1 MTSPSIKSTVDQQFS
16 AVAANYTTSQVHAQG
31 EDLAHMVD
39 LASPQITWRVLDAGC
54 GAGHTA
60 LTFAPHVARVTGVD
74 LSEAMLAQCRQNAE
88 ACNLDNVDFRQGDVE
103 ALPFED
109 SAFDLVVSRYSA
121 HHWPQPQQAL
131 REIRR
136 VLRPGG
142 QFILSDVVSFDDF
155 TVDTHVQAI
164 ELLRDPS
171 HVRDHTVAQW
181 RGMLGEAGFSVQ
193 EDDAPAH
200 EWALFLNFDSWIS
213 RMRTPRANV
222 KMIHTLLANAPKEI
236 RTALCVEA
244 DSSFTVRGAIVV
256 GRNGRRQ

>member
-1 MTSPSIKSTVDQQFS
+1 MTSPTIKAAVNQQFS

-39 LASPQITWRVLDAGC
+39 LANPQPTWRVLDAGC

-60 LTFAPHVARVTGVD
+60 LTFAPHVAHVTGVD
-74 LSEAMLAQCRQNAE
+74 LSEAMLAQCRHNA
-88 ACNLDNVDFRQGDVE
+88 AARDLANVDFRRGDVE
-103 ALPFED
+103 ALPFD
-109 SAFDLVVSRYSA
+109 DGTFDLVVSRYSA

-131 REIRR
+131 REIHR

-142 QFILSDVVSFDDF
+142 AFLLSDIVSFDDF

-181 RGMLGEAGFSVQ
+181 RRMFVETRFLVGEG
-193 EDDAPAH
+193 DAPAY
-200 EWALFLNFDSWIS
+200 EWGLFLQFDSWTS
-213 RMRTPRANV
+213 RMRTPATSV
-222 KMIHTLLANAPKEI
+222 EMIRTLLANAPQEV
-236 RTALCVEA
+236 RQALRVEA
-244 DSSFTVRGAIVV
+244 DSSFTLRGAIVV
-256 GRNGRRQ
+256 GKKEE

>member
-1 MTSPSIKSTVDQQFS
+1 MTSPTIKAAVDQQFS

-39 LASPQITWRVLDAGC
+39 LAAPSKTWRVLDAGC

-60 LTFAPHVARVTGVD
+60 LTFAPHVAHVTGVD
-74 LSEAMLAQCRQNAE
+74 LSEAMLAQCRQNA
-88 ACNLDNVDFRQGDVE
+88 AARNLTNVDFRRGDVE

-109 SAFDLVVSRYSA
+109 ASFDLVVSRYSA

-142 QFILSDVVSFDDF
+142 SFVLSDIVSFNDF
-155 TVDTHVQAI
+155 TLDTHLQAI

-181 RGMLGEAGFSVQ
+181 RQLFVEAGFSVR
-193 EDDAPAH
+193 EGDAPAY
-200 EWALFLNFDSWIS
+200 EWGLFLNFDSWVS
-213 RMRTPRANV
+213 RMRTPQANV
-222 KMIHTLLANAPKEI
+222 EMIRTLLANAPQEV
-236 RTALCVEA
+236 RAALRVES
-244 DSSFTVRGAIVV
+244 DSSFTLQGAIVV
-256 GRNGRRQ
+256 GKKEE